1 VASSFAVELIFDLC
15 MAIPNCTYYES
26 LVTSNP
32 VAREPRVGPDGLVHA
47 PTTPGIAL
55 PDLVHEARAGA
66 HA

>member
-1 VASSFAVELIFDLC
+1 

-32 VAREPRVGPDGLVHA
+32 VEREPRVGPDGLVHA
-47 PTTPGIAL
+47 PTDSWIAL

>member
-1 VASSFAVELIFDLC
+1 

-32 VAREPRVGPDGLVHA
+32 VSRESRVGPDGLVHA
-47 PTTPGIAL
+47 PEEPGIAL
-55 PDLVHEARAGA
+55 PHVVHEARAGT

>member
-1 VASSFAVELIFDLC
+1 

-32 VAREPRVGPDGLVHA
+32 VEREPRVGPDGLVHA

-55 PDLVHEARAGA
+55 PDLVNDARAGA

>member
-1 VASSFAVELIFDLC
+1 

-32 VAREPRVGPDGLVHA
+32 VTREARVGPDGLVHA
-47 PTTPGIAL
+47 PTEPGIAL
-55 PDLVHEARAGA
+55 PHIVHETRAGA